1 MPGWSPYG
9 LPGKCEKLNLPGA
22 WNVRTSELYHLSS
35 FVYGTPITKYDR
47 TQAMFPAFSIN
58 CMLPPSPL
66 FLGNAPFPWKLCCCV
81 ICGKGEARRVQP
93 DYKQLYLYQSP
104 EQAFAL
110 GLSSPWEGA
119 RGRNRKTRKA
129 YFAFVVFHG
138 RGSEWYAKY
147 HPSPMQQ
154 QHITQQPKKIIWG
167 SISWCEWRAHR
178 KQQREPEWVRSPPFP
193 LKFERSN
200 FYPGNFSKLIL

>member
-22 WNVRTSELYHLSS
+22 WNVRTSELYHLSL

-154 QHITQQPKKIIWG
+154 QHITQQPKKNNMG
-167 SISWCEWRAHR
+167 
-178 KQQREPEWVRSPPFP
+178 KYLMV
-193 LKFERSN
+193 
-200 FYPGNFSKLIL
+200 

>member
-1 MPGWSPYG
+1 M
-9 LPGKCEKLNLPGA
+9 NLPGA

-35 FVYGTPITKYDR
+35 FVYGTPITQYDR

-58 CMLPPSPL
+58 CMLPPSPPP
-66 FLGNAPFPWKLCCCV
+66 FLGNAPFPWKLRCCV

-110 GLSSPWEGA
+110 GLLSPWEGA
-119 RGRNRKTRKA
+119 RGHRRKTRKA

-138 RGSEWYAKY
+138 RGSEWYTKY

-154 QHITQQPKKIIWG
+154 QQPPKNNMGKYLM
-167 SISWCEWRAHR
+167 
-178 KQQREPEWVRSPPFP
+178 V
-193 LKFERSN
+193 
-200 FYPGNFSKLIL
+200 

>member
-1 MPGWSPYG
+1 MVCPLRSSPRYVLRCDARWSPYR
-9 LPGKCEKLNLPGA
+9 LPGKCEVKNAGS
-22 WNVRTSELYHLSS
+22 VRTFELFPYTLY
-35 FVYGTPITKYDR
+35 VLCAPKNRTPY
-47 TQAMFPAFSIN
+47 APAFSIN
-58 CMLPPSPL
+58 CMLPPSPPPL
-66 FLGNAPFPWKLCCCV
+66 FLGNAPFPWKLRCCV

-154 QHITQQPKKIIWG
+154 QHITQQPKK
-167 SISWCEWRAHR
+167 
-178 KQQREPEWVRSPPFP
+178 
-193 LKFERSN
+193 
-200 FYPGNFSKLIL
+200 